1 MSDREKNMRNT
12 DNEKTMFI
20 PGSNPQQRGSAPQN
34 NHPYS
39 SRQSAYQQEDEQK
52 FSRQQGYPQ
61 NSRGQ
66 YGGQQQ
72 GYPQNNHPYSSRQGA
87 YQQNSQQRYGAA
99 QGNGRNPQQY
109 GNQRYD
115 PRQPI
120 NAPNGYPPQGQRGRS
135 APPQQQRQ
143 SPQRRQ
149 QQQQRQPQKQRRQA
163 PKKQHKSLASKIIL
177 RIIFIL
183 LTLFLLIFGI
193 YSCTALAIIGKI
205 DKTETGSRNR
215 TAGAMS
221 AKYVTSVL
229 IIGSDGRTD
238 DERGRSD
245 SMILLSMNTKTDEI
259 TMTSFMRDSYVYIEG
274 YGNNKLNAAY
284 AFGGPEL
291 LMDTIESNFNVKI
304 DHYISVDFKA
314 FASVIDSAGGLDI
327 DVTDDEAQE
336 INTILMAEVNEIMG
350 DEVTDD
356 LLSSGGKLHLNGKQ
370 ALSYARI
377 RHIGNADFERTE
389 RQREVLELLMKKVR
403 GSAFSFLKNA
413 VSNAL
418 PDLTTNMTT
427 WEMYKLSLKMP
438 FALISKYDFKQ
449 IRIPAEN
456 TYSEYYDENVGSALN
471 IDDMETN
478 ERLLESIFEK

>member
-20 PGSNPQQRGSAPQN
+20 PGSKTQRQQRYTAPQK

-39 SRQSAYQQEDEQK
+39 SRQSAYQESDMQNRGNQQGQQYN
-52 FSRQQGYPQ
+52 SRQNYQQGNQQYSSQQ
-61 NSRGQ
+61 NYSQGNQQ
-66 YGGQQQ
+66 YGSRQN
-72 GYPQNNHPYSSRQGA
+72 YPQNNRQ
-87 YQQNSQQRYGAA
+87 YQGQRYG
-99 QGNGRNPQQY
+99 QQT
-109 GNQRYD
+109 
-115 PRQPI
+115 
-120 NAPNGYPPQGQRGRS
+120 NAPNGYPAQNQQGRGS
-135 APPQQQRQ
+135 QPPQRKRSSGNQ

-149 QQQQRQPQKQRRQA
+149 KRQP
-163 PKKQHKSLASKIIL
+163 PKKQHKSIAGKIIL
-177 RIIFIL
+177 RVIFIFL
-183 LTLFLLIFGI
+183 AVFLLIFGI

-205 DKTETGSRNR
+205 DKTETGARER
-215 TAGAMS
+215 TNGAMS

-245 SMILLSMNTKTDEI
+245 SMILLSMNTKTNEI

-284 AFGGPEL
+284 SFGGPEL

-304 DHYISVDFKA
+304 DNYISVDFKA

-327 DVTDDEAQE
+327 EVTDDEAQE
-336 INTILMAEVNEIMG
+336 INTILMAEVNELMG

-356 LLSSGGKLHLNGKQ
+356 LLSGGGKLHLNGKQ

-377 RHIGNADFERTE
+377 RYIGNADFERTE

-403 GSAFSFLKNA
+403 GSAVSFLKNA
-413 VSNAL
+413 VSSAL

-438 FALISKYDFKQ
+438 FALIRKYDFKQ

-456 TYSEYYDENVGSALN
+456 TYSEYYDDNVGSALY
-471 IDDMETN
+471 IDDMQTN
-478 ERLLESIFEK
+478 ERLLMEIFDD